1 MVTGTNHPYGG
12 YSQGNPEE
20 MYGSYNEGI
29 QDNYRA
35 DELYMHYPDPAIIN
49 PEELATFPKQVKDGT
64 SYPKQPDRTVVN
76 YVEYTKEA
84 KAEPEAEVQPKEQ
97 AAIEASQT
105 EEQTNDEAAAAQ
117 PETAVN
123 SNTVSENRRNDK
135 MRKE

>member
-1 MVTGTNHPYGG
+1 MKKTILSLTALLMAGFA
-12 YSQGNPEE
+12 SAQ
-20 MYGSYNEGI
+20 
-29 QDNYRA
+29 
-35 DELYMHYPDPAIIN
+35 
-49 PEELATFPKQVKDGT
+49 